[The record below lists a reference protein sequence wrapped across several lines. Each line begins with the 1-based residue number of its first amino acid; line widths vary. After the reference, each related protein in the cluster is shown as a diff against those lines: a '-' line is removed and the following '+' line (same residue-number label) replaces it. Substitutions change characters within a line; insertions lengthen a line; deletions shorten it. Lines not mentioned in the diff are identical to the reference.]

1 MPLTVEL
8 VSAERKVWSG
18 EANFVV
24 ARTLD
29 GELGIL
35 PGHISLLGVLAEG
48 FTVRIS
54 GGEAGDGI
62 EAAAHGGFLSVSND
76 VVTILTETA
85 ELSDEIDVERARAAL
100 ERATTAG
107 DAATTIRPSP
117 PLRGRER
124 DSRPPA
130 SPSDGSRAGA
140 PTMRAVL
147 DFLDGAGWFVLLL
160 GLLVLTWM
168 LRRSLLGRRGAT
180 LHCGLRLDGCAP
192 AQVVANQRL
201 AHRDRPLHPGRPSS
215 GSRC

>member
-8 VSAERKVWSG
+8 VSAERRVWLG

-62 EAAAHGGFLSVSND
+62 EAATHGGFLSVSND

-85 ELSDEIDVERARAAL
+85 ELSDEIDVDRARAAL
-100 ERATTAG
+100 ERAITAG
-107 DAATTIRPSP
+107 DAGAD
-117 PLRGRER
+117 
-124 DSRPPA
+124 DSSESA
-130 SPSDGSRAGA
+130 AARA
-140 PTMRAVL
+140 RA
-147 DFLDGAGWFVLLL
+147 
-160 GLLVLTWM
+160 
-168 LRRSLLGRRGAT
+168 
-180 LHCGLRLDGCAP
+180 
-192 AQVVANQRL
+192 RL
-201 AHRDRPLHPGRPSS
+201 AAAGQPL
-215 GSRC
+215 

>member
-8 VSAERKVWSG
+8 VSAERRVWSG

-62 EAAAHGGFLSVSND
+62 EAATHGGFLSVSND

-85 ELSDEIDVERARAAL
+85 ELSDEIDVDRARAAL
-100 ERATTAG
+100 ERAITAG
-107 DAATTIRPSP
+107 DAGAD
-117 PLRGRER
+117 
-124 DSRPPA
+124 DSSESA
-130 SPSDGSRAGA
+130 AARA
-140 PTMRAVL
+140 RA
-147 DFLDGAGWFVLLL
+147 
-160 GLLVLTWM
+160 
-168 LRRSLLGRRGAT
+168 
-180 LHCGLRLDGCAP
+180 
-192 AQVVANQRL
+192 RL
-201 AHRDRPLHPGRPSS
+201 AAAGQPL
-215 GSRC
+215 